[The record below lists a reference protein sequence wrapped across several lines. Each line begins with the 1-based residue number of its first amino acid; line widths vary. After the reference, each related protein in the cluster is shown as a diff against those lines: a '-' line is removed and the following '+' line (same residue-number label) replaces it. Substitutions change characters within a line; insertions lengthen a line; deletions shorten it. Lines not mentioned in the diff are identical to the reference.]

1 MAGAVQGSPVEAD
14 EGVEGRATS
23 WVVGGK
29 REKAGDL
36 HERDGTRQWK
46 GVEGGGTNEG
56 AESWFLAT
64 DSRKSL

>member
-14 EGVEGRATS
+14 DGAEGRATS
-23 WVVGGK
+23 RVVGGK
-29 REKAGDL
+29 REKAGICMSETGRGR
-36 HERDGTRQWK
+36 ERA
-46 GVEGGGTNEG
+46 NEG